1 MHWLVGLD
9 YQHWLM
15 AGLAMLVLDLVVRST
30 LLMWTGLA
38 VLLTG
43 LLTLLL
49 PFAGVHLSWFAQL
62 MLFSGLMILLLL
74 GWLMFRTVD
83 KDS

>member
-15 AGLAMLVLDLVVRST
+15 AGLAMLVLDLLVRWSP
-30 LLMWTGLA
+30 LLWTGLA

-62 MLFSGLMILLLL
+62 TLFFALMMLLLL
-74 GWLMFRTVD
+74 GWLLFRTVD